1 MNKPLLKLSHINIK
15 EKNWRVNGVSCM
27 RIMSHQVLRIPS
39 TQSSCPHTVYIL
51 QTIQSIWFFF
61 QAPLQTGQVYSFL
74 FLFRFFVFTG
84 CFSLNSV
91 LLCLGL
97 IWFLL
102 ILVALSWSCC
112 SFLYQG
118 ELVIISDFS
127 LHRFVRLSNLRAF
140 K

>member
-39 TQSSCPHTVYIL
+39 TQSSCPHTVYSTNNPIYLIL
-51 QTIQSIWFFF
+51 FPSPFTNRASLFFF
-61 QAPLQTGQVYSFL
+61 VFVSFL
-74 FLFRFFVFTG
+74 YFTG
-84 CFSLNSV
+84 CFNLNSV

-127 LHRFVRLSNLRAF
+127 PHRFVRLSNLRAF